1 MNAFRSGLIRGTGAA
16 VNVELGFIPD
26 LVIVTN
32 HTDGDKIHIGQP
44 GRQIIVFTSGSLA
57 LAAGQIITGATSGA
71 TATIVDVLLDSG
83 SYAGGDAAG
92 WIVIDVQSKTGT
104 FGTEN
109 IYVSS
114 DGTSGVNDATIVVDV
129 TYTQDID
136 TEVAGATGNAA
147 ITAYVGTEAGYALG
161 FTIGSTISEDAKL
174 LGYHAWR
181 QTSGPNRAANS
192 L

>member
-1 MNAFRSGLIRGTGAA
+1 
-16 VNVELGFIPD
+16 
-26 LVIVTN
+26 
-32 HTDGDKIHIGQP
+32 
-44 GRQIIVFTSGSLA
+44 
-57 LAAGQIITGATSGA
+57 
-71 TATIVDVLLDSG
+71 
-83 SYAGGDAAG
+83 
-92 WIVIDVQSKTGT
+92 
-104 FGTEN
+104 
-109 IYVSS
+109 VSS

-181 QTSGPNRAANS
+181 QTSGPTHHRKGGRFGAR
-192 L
+192 LQL